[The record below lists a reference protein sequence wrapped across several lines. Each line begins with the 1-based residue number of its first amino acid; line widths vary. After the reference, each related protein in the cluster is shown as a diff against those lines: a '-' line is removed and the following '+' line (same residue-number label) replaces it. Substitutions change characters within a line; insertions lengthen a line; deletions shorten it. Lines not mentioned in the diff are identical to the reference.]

1 MAASPVL
8 NTARCSGMGRGT
20 LTMKPPAGDRLGRQA
35 RGEKVPS
42 AFTVISHSMPSGA
55 STMVYGFGIVSTSR
69 RKGRDI
75 RKSNRGAWKPS
86 AFRPLTPYGEEGT
99 TAGSSHAFAS
109 LFGNLLFPARL
120 PPATW
125 GHSIRRD
132 RAY

>member
-1 MAASPVL
+1 
-8 NTARCSGMGRGT
+8 
-20 LTMKPPAGDRLGRQA
+20 MKPPAGDRLGRQA

-75 RKSNRGAWKPS
+75 AEVEPRSVEALRISPTYPIRRGGYNCWFIS
-86 AFRPLTPYGEEGT
+86 RICLTLRQSPVPG
-99 TAGSSHAFAS
+99 AVA
-109 LFGNLLFPARL
+109 
-120 PPATW
+120 PATW